1 MNTSR
6 KIVAALVSVVSLAGI
21 GTYAAAD
28 GKKNS
33 DPLAV
38 TQVPISQDQAVNI
51 ALQSVPG
58 TVRSTDFD
66 NDNDNEGMLWDIEI
80 IDSTG
85 QAFDVEINANTGD
98 VMSQKVADVDVDGD
112 DDDDDDDDDYDHDQG
127 GNNENEGPQ
136 NEQNSQNKK

>member
-6 KIVAALVSVVSLAGI
+6 KFVAALVSVVSLVGI
-21 GTYAAAD
+21 GSYAVAD
-28 GKKNS
+28 GKKSN

-58 TVRSTDFD
+58 TVRATDF
-66 NDNDNEGMLWDIEI
+66 DNDNEGMLWDIEI

-98 VMSQKVADVDVDGD
+98 VVSQKADEDED
-112 DDDDDDDDDYDHDQG
+112 DDDDGDHEDDDHDQG
-127 GNNENEGPQ
+127 SNDEFEGPQ
-136 NEQNSQNKK
+136 IEQNGQNKK